1 MVGTANSTVAPVCP
15 IVRTRSAGENRDLM
29 CTVPPAI
36 SAACRPLRPCWWYSG
51 SAWASTSSA
60 LQRQAAI
67 AERIEA
73 ASWP

>member
-1 MVGTANSTVAPVCP
+1 MVGTPNNTVAPP
-15 IVRTRSAGENRDLM
+15 PSIVRTRPAGEKRDLM

-51 SAWASTSSA
+51 SACASTSSA

-67 AERIEA
+67 ADRIEA
-73 ASWP
+73 AS